1 MAIRKDLTLR
11 IDEII
16 PEAPDTKTF
25 RFYLPPGEAFPFLPG
40 QFVSLVMMVP
50 DASGEPRKRSRAFSI
65 ASSPTEARHL
75 DLTVKIN
82 MGGEMTPYL
91 LHHARVG
98 EEVRL
103 KGPKGTFTFQEGKGE
118 RFLLI
123 AGGSGIVPLMCILR
137 YIVAKGL
144 PVHARLLYSAKTP
157 EDLIFRKDL
166 DAMAAAHPRIRV
178 DYTITQPQGTSW
190 TGRTG
195 RTGRI
200 DEPLLSEVLN
210 ESSYDLVYLCGPP
223 PMVGHLV
230 GHLQALGF
238 PPERIKTEKWV

>member
-11 IDEII
+11 IDEIH

-25 RFYLPPGEAFPFLPG
+25 RFYFPPGEAFTFLPG
-40 QFVSLVMMVP
+40 QFVSLVMMLPGP
-50 DASGEPRKRSRAFSI
+50 DGEPRKRSRAFSI
-65 ASSPTEARHL
+65 ASSPTETRYL

-98 EEVRL
+98 DEVRV
-103 KGPKGTFTFQEGKGE
+103 KGPKGTFTFEEGVAG
-118 RFLLI
+118 RILLI

-137 YIVAKGL
+137 YLVAKDL
-144 PVHARLLYSAKTP
+144 PVRARLLYSAKTP

-166 DAMAAAHPRIRV
+166 DAMAAAYPRIRI
-178 DYTITQPQGTSW
+178 DYTITRPQGTGW
-190 TGRTG
+190 TGRK
-195 RTGRI
+195 GRI
-200 DEPLLSEVLN
+200 DEPLLREALN
-210 ESSYDLVYLCGPP
+210 DASHDLVYLCGPP
-223 PMVGHLV
+223 PMVEHLV
-230 GHLQALGF
+230 THLHALGV

>member
-1 MAIRKDLTLR
+1 MSIRKDLTLR

-16 PEAPDTKTF
+16 SETPDTKTF
-25 RFYLPPGEAFPFLPG
+25 RFYLPPGEQLDFLPG

-65 ASSPTEARHL
+65 ASSPTETRYL

-91 LHHARVG
+91 LYHAQVG
-98 EEVRL
+98 EEVRV
-103 KGPKGTFTFQEGKGE
+103 KGPKGTFTFQEGMGE
-118 RFLLI
+118 RLLLI
-123 AGGSGIVPLMCILR
+123 AGGSGIVPSMCLLR
-137 YIVAKGL
+137 YLVAKDL
-144 PVHARLLYSAKTP
+144 PVRARLLYAAKTP

-166 DAMAAAHPRIRV
+166 DAMAAAHPRIRI
-178 DYTITQPQGTSW
+178 DYTITKPQGTGW
-190 TGRTG
+190 TG

-200 DEPLLSEVLN
+200 DEPLLREVLN

-223 PMVGHLV
+223 PMVEHLV
-230 GHLQALGF
+230 THLLALGY